1 MNELRLP
8 LYASRGPSVARAG
21 ALSGAATV
29 NLLVIGALL
38 LPATVPITL
47 QGPRLETVEA
57 PLVARIVEAAAAAVV
72 QTATPPTPVPPR
84 PRPAPAPA
92 REATVAPPVVAID
105 SVDAAVTVAPPAIA
119 DPGPAAPPSIDA
131 PTAPPGAAV
140 GVDSAESTLAYLEA
154 PQPPYPA
161 RALRQRA
168 EGVVLLRVRVGPD
181 GLPVAVEVARGSG
194 HALLDDAARRQ
205 VLRHW
210 RFRPALR
217 DGRAVEAVGL
227 VPVAFRLAAG

>member
-1 MNELRLP
+1 MDELRLP
-8 LYASRGPSVARAG
+8 LYASKGPSVARAG

-47 QGPRLETVEA
+47 QGPRLEAVEA
-57 PLVARIVEAAAAAVV
+57 PLVARIVEAAAAVV
-72 QTATPPTPVPPR
+72 QPVPPPAPVPPQAPAPSVRPAPAPEPPIVAATAVIPAPAVATPAVADPGATATPPTGT
-84 PRPAPAPA
+84 PAPA
-92 REATVAPPVVAID
+92 TVSADGVA
-105 SVDAAVTVAPPAIA
+105 AA
-119 DPGPAAPPSIDA
+119 D
-131 PTAPPGAAV
+131 GA
-140 GVDSAESTLAYLEA
+140 LAYVEA

-168 EGVVLLRVRVGPD
+168 EGVVLLRVRVGRD
-181 GLPVAVEVARGSG
+181 GLPLAVEVARGSG
-194 HALLDDAARRQ
+194 HAVLDDAARRQ

-217 DGRAVEAVGL
+217 EGRAVEAVGL
-227 VPVAFRLAAG
+227 VPVAFRLAEG